1 MNRANPLRDWR
12 ASRSPCTVA
21 FLLGMTQRSY
31 LLLESQP
38 RKSKIRSN
46 RIIKISQITG
56 IDLAVL
62 VDYLTETHTM
72 TKESVTC

>member
-1 MNRANPLRDWR
+1 MSKRINPLEEWR
-12 ASRSPCTVA
+12 GVRSPATVA

-31 LLLESQP
+31 LTLESAP

-62 VDYLTETHTM
+62 IDYLTETNRI
-72 TKESVTC
+72 KEMA